1 MLSDKASCD
10 SKAEDAQKAKPE
22 KTKPAIAKNLL
33 DDDVAIIEYAAVPP
47 ENKGPKKCELA
58 VETIENK
65 VAFGLLFDDEDMNKS
80 IHGVALQP
88 GCARVSVDGTIQGDA
103 LIPIPIKGEIEI
115 VDQAVGSYMSWPRD
129 LIILP
134 NAPVVEK
141 KKRKEKEPKTELEKV
156 QRLFKSVEI
165 NKKVPQRF
173 RLLYKHAITFMK
185 SSGGSIQMPCDAEV
199 FGAEKTIF
207 ILAENIIALFEFQM
221 IGQGALS
228 AYMAYLH
235 TVVRDN
241 DELEMYAFCDPATI
255 FTNSTD
261 IERNLV
267 NRLKEGNPDRLFLL
281 PYNTNCHWILV
292 ILWAGEIFVLNPLP
306 RGTNFPELEKAL
318 TRAMIT
324 FNVQAGRGN
333 KAPSIKYMP
342 GCPKQPGGIE
352 CGYVVMRYMRE
363 IIMDHEMS
371 FLKKWALKTRKLI
384 CSEAELDEV
393 RFEALSHIESFM

>member
-1 MLSDKASCD
+1 
-10 SKAEDAQKAKPE
+10 
-22 KTKPAIAKNLL
+22 
-33 DDDVAIIEYAAVPP
+33 
-47 ENKGPKKCELA
+47 
-58 VETIENK
+58 
-65 VAFGLLFDDEDMNKS
+65 
-80 IHGVALQP
+80 
-88 GCARVSVDGTIQGDA
+88 
-103 LIPIPIKGEIEI
+103 
-115 VDQAVGSYMSWPRD
+115 
-129 LIILP
+129 
-134 NAPVVEK
+134 
-141 KKRKEKEPKTELEKV
+141 
-156 QRLFKSVEI
+156 
-165 NKKVPQRF
+165 
-173 RLLYKHAITFMK
+173 
-185 SSGGSIQMPCDAEV
+185 
-199 FGAEKTIF
+199 
-207 ILAENIIALFEFQM
+207 
-221 IGQGALS
+221 
-228 AYMAYLH
+228 
-235 TVVRDN
+235 
-241 DELEMYAFCDPATI
+241 MYAFCDPATI

-363 IIMDHEMS
+363 IIMDHELS